1 MTTAP
6 TARSTTQRT
15 ARDVM
20 TRNVALVRAD
30 QTLREAAALLTECH
44 ISGAPVVDRDGRLVG
59 VLSESDLLSDA
70 RRDAAI
76 PRFAVL
82 GLSPVPDDLFRRA
95 YDDGWKLRA
104 ENLMTRKIVTAR
116 QDTPL
121 SELADTM
128 VRRRINRIPIV
139 ADKDDKMLVGIVT
152 REDVLRGLLGL
163 DRADQRA
170 AI

>member
-76 PRFAVL
+76 ARFAVL
-82 GLSPVPDDLFRRA
+82 GPTPVPAEPLRPA
-95 YDDGWKLRA
+95 PGVGWNLRA
-104 ENLMTRKIVTAR
+104 GTAPPARASLPLPPTAR
-116 QDTPL
+116 VD
-121 SELADTM
+121 
-128 VRRRINRIPIV
+128 
-139 ADKDDKMLVGIVT
+139 
-152 REDVLRGLLGL
+152 
-163 DRADQRA
+163 
-170 AI
+170 